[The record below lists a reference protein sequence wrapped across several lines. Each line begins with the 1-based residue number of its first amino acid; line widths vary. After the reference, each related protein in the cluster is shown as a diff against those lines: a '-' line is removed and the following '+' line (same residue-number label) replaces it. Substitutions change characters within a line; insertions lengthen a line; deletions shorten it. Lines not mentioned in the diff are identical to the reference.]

1 MQGAELLSVE
11 LLIQSV
17 TRLDIEYP
25 AFDEAHNGNM
35 YGDLNFFFFS
45 SRFVHFLPSA
55 PVDVSCESSAI
66 VENDSMA
73 AVARPALKGP
83 NKLPRVCMC

>member
-25 AFDEAHNGNM
+25 AFDEAHNRNM
-35 YGDLNFFFFS
+35 YGDLNFFFFFPLRPFS
-45 SRFVHFLPSA
+45 SVRA
-55 PVDVSCESSAI
+55 RRCE
-66 VENDSMA
+66 
-73 AVARPALKGP
+73 L
-83 NKLPRVCMC
+83 